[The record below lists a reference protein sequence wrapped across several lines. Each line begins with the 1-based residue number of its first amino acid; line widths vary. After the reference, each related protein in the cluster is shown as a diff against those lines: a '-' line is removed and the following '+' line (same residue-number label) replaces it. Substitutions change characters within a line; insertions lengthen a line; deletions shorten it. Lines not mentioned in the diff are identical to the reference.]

1 MYFVKNFRKSFL
13 QNTSGRRLLNIEK
26 LIQSSNRGSERNH
39 QILEVQVLYR
49 KFYLKRKR
57 KEQVF

>member
-39 QILEVQVLYR
+39 QILEVQVLIELLC
-49 KFYLKRKR
+49 LKRKR